1 MIPKV
6 MTNAQLEA
14 AYDVISEGID
24 AAGAEKQA
32 LFLAKL
38 AFALANLV
46 GDSGQVAEAVEASL
60 RDL

>member
-24 AAGAEKQA
+24 AAGAEKQT